1 MESDDIDSL
10 PMDEHE
16 QFVASE
22 FSNLQK
28 VVKKKASAQNSQQVQ
43 QNPQTHIEGVQESR
57 LVRDL
62 KIVLI
67 STVLFLLIGHPKV
80 DSALSRFKLDT
91 LTLYTIKASVFAI
104 ILFILINRAC

>member
-28 VVKKKASAQNSQQVQ
+28 VVKKKAAPATVA
-43 QNPQTHIEGVQESR
+43 PQTHTEGVQESR

-67 STVLFLLIGHPKV
+67 STVLFLLVGHPQ
-80 DSALSRFKLDT
+80 LSKLLDRFKLDT
-91 LTLYTIKASVFAI
+91 LTMYTVKASVFAI
-104 ILFILINRAC
+104 ILFILINKAC